1 MRNLALGKLG
11 NFLNAMQLKE
21 NRAQVQ
27 LVEVETSN
35 DCAILSR
42 THPENAMLWS
52 LEVCKPLGEQETFIK
67 SWQKIH

>member
-1 MRNLALGKLG
+1 MMRNLALGKLG

-42 THPENAMLWS
+42 THPENAML
-52 LEVCKPLGEQETFIK
+52 
-67 SWQKIH
+67 